1 MRSSMVA
8 AGRTTA
14 TSPHLE
20 TRPGKRKWLER
31 IKEATKPERE
41 DSP

>member
-1 MRSSMVA
+1 MVA
-8 AGRTTA
+8 AGRDTDI
-14 TSPHLE
+14 SPHLE

-31 IKEATKPERE
+31 MKAAPKFERE

>member
-1 MRSSMVA
+1 MVA
-8 AGRTTA
+8 AGRSTG

-20 TRPGKRKWLER
+20 TRPGKRKWLDR
-31 IKEATKPERE
+31 MKEPTKIERE